1 MPSEVLKGYTL
12 PFYSVKGKVSTGTE
26 REDFDGPGGLEQVPS

>member
-1 MPSEVLKGYTL
+1 MQSEVLKGYTL

-26 REDFDGPGGLEQVPS
+26 CEDFDGPGALERVLS